1 MRCSVLYI
9 DHTAMGGNNGTAQGQ
24 PKTQPAAA
32 IAAGFAKGIKHI
44 KQLVPAFFR
53 DAGAVIRYADA
64 DKFAL
69 RRGGKLDAGM
79 LRGIFDGVVDEV
91 HQHLLDQL
99 GVHIG
104 HQQVI
109 RHVGHNGVAG
119 GVIV

>member
-53 DAGAVIRYADA
+53 DAGAVVPDA
-64 DKFAL
+64 D
-69 RRGGKLDAGM
+69 D
-79 LRGIFDGVVDEV
+79 DEAV
-91 HQHLLDQL
+91 FMRD
-99 GVHIG
+99 
-104 HQQVI
+104 
-109 RHVGHNGVAG
+109 G
-119 GVIV
+119 GVDALALAAVLGRIVENVRGYI

>member
-1 MRCSVLYI
+1 
-9 DHTAMGGNNGTAQGQ
+9 MGGNNGTAQGQ

-64 DKFAL
+64 DKFTL
-69 RRGGKLDAGM
+69 RRGEKLDAGM
-79 LRGIFDGVVDEV
+79 FGGIFDGVVDEV

-119 GVIV
+119 GVMV

>member
-64 DKFAL
+64 DKFTL
-69 RRGGKLDAGM
+69 RRGEKLDVGM
-79 LRGIFDGVVDEV
+79 FGVYLMA
-91 HQHLLDQL
+91 LLMRFTSTCSISWASISAISRSSATL
-99 GVHIG
+99 VTM
-104 HQQVI
+104 VW
-109 RHVGHNGVAG
+109 RAAS
-119 GVIV
+119 